1 MDALE
6 LIQTRHST
14 RKFLPKPVEQEK
26 LEQVIEAGRFAPS
39 GGNNQTTH
47 FMVIRDKAVLDE
59 LARIAREEFAK
70 MELTEDTYASLATAI
85 KLSKKGTYVFHYNA
99 PVLVLAA
106 NKIGYGN
113 NMADCS
119 CAVENMML
127 MANAL
132 DLGSCWINQVNWLNA
147 NPAMVAYLKTLGLK
161 DDEAVYVSMALGY
174 PDSPDGL
181 PLRRIVPRKG
191 NPVTYIG

>member
-1 MDALE
+1 MDALT
-6 LIQTRHST
+6 LIRTRHST
-14 RKFLPKPVEQEK
+14 RKFSQKPVEREK
-26 LEQVIEAGRFAPS
+26 LEQIIEAGRFAPS

-47 FMVIRDKAVLDE
+47 FIVVQDKAVLAE

-70 MELTEDTYASLATAI
+70 MELGPDTYASLAKSI
-85 KLSKKGTYVFHYNA
+85 KLSKKGSYVFHYNA
-99 PVLVLAA
+99 PVLILTA
-106 NKIGYGN
+106 NRIGYGN

-132 DLGSCWINQVNWLNA
+132 DLGSCWINQINWLNE
-147 NPAMVAYLKTLGLK
+147 NPAIAAYLKSLGMQ
-161 DDEAVYVSMALGY
+161 DGETVYVSMALGY
-174 PDSPDGL
+174 PDSEDGL
-181 PLRRIVPRKG
+181 PFRRVVERKG